1 MEESMS
7 VSDVAI
13 TLQDIY
19 RAKRQ
24 INGLIVRTP
33 LIKSPA
39 LGERTGGSVYLKA
52 ENLQKTGSFKIRGAA
67 NRILALTPEE
77 RAQGVVTVST
87 GNHGR
92 AVAYVGRELGIRA
105 VVCISGGVPG
115 NKVTAIEQLGAE
127 VMVHGE
133 TYDDAEKL
141 AWRLRDEQGLTLV
154 DPFDDPFVIAGQGTV
169 GLELLED
176 CPEVDTAIVPLSGG
190 GLMSGVALALKSA
203 NPSVRVVGVS
213 MERGPAMVRCL
224 EAGKLIQIAEE
235 ETLADAL
242 VGNVGLNNQHTFR
255 MVQTYVDE
263 VALVSEE
270 EIAEAMAFVLAE
282 HHLVVEGGGAVG
294 IAALLSDKLGQVGGN
309 VAIVVS
315 GGNVGLSKLL
325 QIAEKWSRMS
335 R

>member
-1 MEESMS
+1 
-7 VSDVAI
+7 
-13 TLQDIY
+13 
-19 RAKRQ
+19 
-24 INGLIVRTP
+24 
-33 LIKSPA
+33 
-39 LGERTGGSVYLKA
+39 VYLKA
-52 ENLQKTGSFKIRGAA
+52 ENLQQTGSFKIRGAA

-77 RAQGVVTVST
+77 RARGVVTVST

-105 VVCISGGVPG
+105 VVCISGGVPS
-115 NKVTAIEQLGAE
+115 NKVAAIEQLGAE
-127 VMVHGE
+127 VLVHGE

-154 DPFDDPFVIAGQGTV
+154 DPFDDPFIIAGQGTV

-176 CPEVDTAIVPLSGG
+176 CPEVNTVVVPLSGG
-190 GLMSGVALALKSA
+190 GLVSGVALALKSA
-203 NPSVRVVGVS
+203 NPAIRVFGVS
-213 MERGPAMVRCL
+213 MERGPAMLRCL

-255 MVQTYVDE
+255 IVRSYADE
-263 VALVSEE
+263 VVLVSEE
-270 EIAEAMAFVLAE
+270 EIAEAMAFALVE

-294 IAALLSDKLGQVGGN
+294 IAALLSDKLGQLGKN
-309 VAIVVS
+309 VAVVIS

-325 QIAEKWSRMS
+325 QVSGKWIGTSR
-335 R
+335 